1 MRRHPTR
8 IRAALR
14 RHRART
20 VTAAVVL
27 VVVLGA
33 GAAEFT
39 ARALVRDRIAQAA
52 PALGDDLTV
61 DSDGDWVLWELLT
74 GRIPRLDVS
83 SDDARAG
90 RLDHLRVRA
99 RLDDVRLGG
108 KAGVGA
114 SRARVTAPTE
124 SSAAAIRAAAPSVR
138 VGSVTTD
145 PARGTVLASVGP
157 GGAGQLTLRPVLAD
171 GRVTLAV
178 DGLTLFGRSV
188 PADRLGAGDGALG
201 AEPGAPKEYPLGLK
215 ATSVRVESDGLHV
228 DLSSGPPGPDPKDGP

>member
-1 MRRHPTR
+1 MKRRPKKTR
-8 IRAALR
+8 VLPRRRRAL
-14 RHRART
+14 T
-20 VTAAVVL
+20 VTAAVALVAVL
-27 VVVLGA
+27 AA

-39 ARALVRDRIAQAA
+39 ARYIVRSRIAEAA
-52 PALGDDLTV
+52 PALGDDV
-61 DSDGDWVLWELLT
+61 AVGSDGWVLWELL
-74 GRIPRLDVS
+74 RERVPRLDIS

-108 KAGVGA
+108 KTGVGA
-114 SRARVTAPTE
+114 SHAQVTAPTE
-124 SSAAAIRAAAPSVR
+124 SIAAGIRAAAPSVR
-138 VGSVTTD
+138 VGAVTTD

-188 PADRLGAGDGALG
+188 PADRLGAGTGTLG

-228 DLSSGPPGPDPKDGP
+228 DLAGGPLTL

>member
-1 MRRHPTR
+1 MKRRPTR

-14 RHRART
+14 HRRART

-27 VVVLGA
+27 VALLAA

-39 ARALVRDRIAQAA
+39 ARALVRDRISEAA

-61 DSDGDWVLWELLT
+61 GADGDWVLWELLR
-74 GRIPRLDVS
+74 GRIPQLDVS

-90 RLDHLRVRA
+90 RLDHLKVRA
-99 RLDDVRLGG
+99 RLDDVRLGSEPT
-108 KAGVGA
+108 VGA
-114 SRARVTAPTE
+114 SRAQVTAPTK
-124 SSAAAIRAAAPSVR
+124 SIAAAIRAAAPSVR
-138 VGSVTTD
+138 VGAVTTD

-188 PADRLGAGDGALG
+188 PADRLGVTGDGALG
-201 AEPGAPKEYPLGLK
+201 AGPGAPKEYPLGLK
-215 ATSVRVESDGLHV
+215 ATSVRVEPDGLRV
-228 DLSSGPPGPDPKDGP
+228 DLSGGPARA